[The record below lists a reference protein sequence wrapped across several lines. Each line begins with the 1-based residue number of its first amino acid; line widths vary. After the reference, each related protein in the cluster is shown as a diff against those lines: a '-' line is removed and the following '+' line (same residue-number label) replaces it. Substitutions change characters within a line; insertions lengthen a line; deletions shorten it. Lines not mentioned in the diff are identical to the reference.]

1 MSEREYPCSLAW
13 QGQALS
19 PLSSEPYLS
28 APLPLG
34 RWITCVLIAPQHLL
48 TDTKQTRLASLFRF
62 LGPSSSFFWFLD
74 LLKDQESSLK
84 TEEKVSRE
92 VLTRAPSSIP
102 TLSWGKPAGLSP
114 EVMLVCLA
122 SLHFSYLEVTSHLQ
136 FCVRASKVTDLGIKH
151 ALRLSCE

>member
-1 MSEREYPCSLAW
+1 MSFRTKEQPHLYTCYKCTCSS
-13 QGQALS
+13 G
-19 PLSSEPYLS
+19 
-28 APLPLG
+28 LG
-34 RWITCVLIAPQHLL
+34 HP
-48 TDTKQTRLASLFRF
+48 D
-62 LGPSSSFFWFLD
+62 PSSSFFWFLD

-92 VLTRAPSSIP
+92 VLTGAPSSIP

-136 FCVRASKVTDLGIKH
+136 ICVRASKVTDLGIKH
-151 ALRLSCE
+151 TLRLSCE